1 MEGGQSNLKKTPS
14 HIMYS
19 GVETISTTANITK
32 PRDSSE
38 SRKNIL
44 KNKQDFAPPVSGQRV
59 KNTLMYPSSSIKN

>member
-1 MEGGQSNLKKTPS
+1 
-14 HIMYS
+14 MYS
-19 GVETISTTANITK
+19 GAETISTTANITK